1 MEHQDIAGGLARLLE
16 GRAPGLMDAAGRY
29 AVLVPLVEREDGWY
43 LLYEVRSH
51 SMRRQP
57 GEVCFPGGRMEGEE
71 SPEACALRE
80 TEEELSIP
88 PSAVRVLGRLDFIA
102 HRANFIMYPIL
113 ALVDARAVE
122 RMTLNPGE
130 VEETFLVPVSH
141 LLETEP
147 LEYTYQLIPQTGEG
161 FPYELIGIPR
171 DYRWQPGSENVP
183 VYPWEGRAIWGLTG
197 RITRHLTA
205 LLRQAQPE
213 MGGKG

>member
-1 MEHQDIAGGLARLLE
+1 MEHRDIAGGLSRLLE
-16 GRAPGLMDAAGRY
+16 GRTPGLMDATGRY

-43 LLYEVRSH
+43 LLYEVRAR

-57 GEVCFPGGRMEGEE
+57 GEVCFPGGRIEGAE

-88 PSAVRVLGRLDFIA
+88 SSAVRILGRLDFIA

-113 ALVDARAVE
+113 ALVDARAVD

-130 VEETFLVPVSH
+130 VDETFLVPVRH

-147 LEYTYQLIPQTGEG
+147 LEYSYQLIPQPVEG

-171 DYRWQPGSENVP
+171 DYRWQPGGENVP
-183 VYPWEGRAIWGLTG
+183 VYPWEGHAIWGLTG
-197 RITRHLTA
+197 RITRHLVA
-205 LLRQAQPE
+205 LLRE
-213 MGGKG
+213 MGRES

>member
-1 MEHQDIAGGLARLLE
+1 MEHRDIAGGLSRLLE
-16 GRAPGLMDAAGRY
+16 GRTPGLMDATGRY

-43 LLYEVRSH
+43 LLYEVRAR

-57 GEVCFPGGRMEGEE
+57 GEVCFPGGRMEGAE

-88 PSAVRVLGRLDFIA
+88 PSAVRILGRLDFIA

-113 ALVDARAVE
+113 ALVDAQAVE
-122 RMTLNPGE
+122 HMTLNPGE
-130 VEETFLVPVSH
+130 VDETFLVPVRH

-147 LEYTYQLIPQTGEG
+147 LEYSYQLIPQPGEG

-171 DYRWQPGSENVP
+171 DYRWQLGGENVP
-183 VYPWEGRAIWGLTG
+183 VYPWEGHAIWGLTG
-197 RITRHLTA
+197 RITRHLAA
-205 LLRQAQPE
+205 LLRE
-213 MGGKG
+213 MGRES

>member
-1 MEHQDIAGGLARLLE
+1 MEHRDIAGGLSRLLE
-16 GRAPGLMDAAGRY
+16 GRMPGMMDATGRY

-43 LLYEVRSH
+43 LLYEVRAR

-57 GEVCFPGGRMEGEE
+57 GEVCFPGGRMEGAE

-88 PSAVRVLGRLDFIA
+88 PSAVRILGRLDFIA

-113 ALVDARAVE
+113 ALVDAQAVE
-122 RMTLNPGE
+122 HMTLNPGE
-130 VEETFLVPVSH
+130 VDETFLVPVRH

-147 LEYTYQLIPQTGEG
+147 LEYSYQLIPQPVEG

-171 DYRWQPGSENVP
+171 DYRWQPGGENVP
-183 VYPWEGRAIWGLTG
+183 VYPWEGHAIWGLTG
-197 RITRHLTA
+197 RITRHLVA
-205 LLRQAQPE
+205 LLRE
-213 MGGKG
+213 MGPEPGTES